1 MEKYIKQLFINNIK
15 LEEEILSP
23 SLYISFD
30 KYSAL
35 RGDYKIVLNE
45 IKKYNNINIIKSD
58 IRALQ
63 EGYEQG
69 LFILDLDWELLFL
82 RLILSYKLIYD
93 SLIYTIDN
101 IDLINKIFFSKEEI
115 KINDKFLNFLNS
127 DKSVVILNDENQ
139 KYRILKANKAF
150 YNKIKYEDWDYANK
164 YQNVLNQKMINT
176 DLNHLELYQS
186 DNNIIKFEF
195 DIYTDSNIIAL
206 VEK

>member
-1 MEKYIKQLFINNIK
+1 MEKYLKQLFIKNIK

-35 RGDYKIVLNE
+35 RGDYKVVLNE
-45 IKKYNNINIIKSD
+45 IKKYININIIKLN
-58 IRALQ
+58 IRTLQ
-63 EGYEQG
+63 ENYEQG
-69 LFILDLDWELLFL
+69 LFILDLDGNLLFL
-82 RLILSYKLIYD
+82 RLILSDKLIYD
-93 SLIYTIDN
+93 ALIYTINN
-101 IDLINKIFFSKEEI
+101 IDLINKIFFSTHEI
-115 KINDKFLNFLNS
+115 QINDIFLNFLNL
-127 DKSVVILNDENQ
+127 DRSVVILNDENQ

-164 YQNVLNQKMINT
+164 YQNVLNQKMKNN
-176 DLNHLELYQS
+176 DLKHLELYQS

-195 DIYTDSNIIAL
+195 DIYSDSNIIAL

>member
-1 MEKYIKQLFINNIK
+1 MEKYIKQLFIKNIK

-69 LFILDLDWELLFL
+69 LFILNLDGNLLFL
-82 RLILSYKLIYD
+82 RLILSDKLIYD

-115 KINDKFLNFLNS
+115 QINDKFLNFLNL
-127 DKSVVILNDENQ
+127 DKSVVILNDESQ

-176 DLNHLELYQS
+176 DLNHLKLYQS
-186 DNNIIKFEF
+186 DNNIIEFEF
-195 DIYTDSNIIAL
+195 DIYNDSNIIAL

>member
-69 LFILDLDWELLFL
+69 LFILDLDGELLFL

-139 KYRILKANKAF
+139 KY
-150 YNKIKYEDWDYANK
+150 
-164 YQNVLNQKMINT
+164 NVN
-176 DLNHLELYQS
+176 ES
-186 DNNIIKFEF
+186 
-195 DIYTDSNIIAL
+195 
-206 VEK
+206 